1 MKAKIQFCRILNCTL
16 DCSEQSFRGIGR
28 AVAIALHKAGAQTV
42 AISRTQADLDSL
54 KAECPGIQTLAQD
67 ISDWSATRQA
77 VSSLGHFDLLVNN
90 AGVHQ
95 QIPFLEFPEAEIDRT
110 FNTNYKAAFNV
121 SQVVARGMV
130 ERGTGGAIVNVSS
143 DSSIRGFGGEA
154 AYGAS
159 KAALELLTRVMAGE
173 LGPKKIRVNTV
184 QPTLT
189 RTNLIKDT
197 ILKDEVQLQR
207 ELSRNPLGRIAGK
220 SCIIDQAAMMNGASL
235 LIDGGATFCS

>member
-1 MKAKIQFCRILNCTL
+1 MAAEIQFKGKRALVTGAGK
-16 DCSEQSFRGIGR
+16 GIGR

-173 LGPKKIRVNTV
+173 LGPKK
-184 QPTLT
+184 PTLT

-207 ELSRNPLGRIAGK
+207 ELSRNPLGRIAEVSDITGAVLFLL
-220 SCIIDQAAMMNGASL
+220 SDQAAMMNGASL

>member
-1 MKAKIQFCRILNCTL
+1 MAALVHLNGKRALVT
-16 DCSEQSFRGIGR
+16 GIGR
-28 AVAIALHKAGAQTV
+28 EVAIALHKAGAQTV

-54 KAECPGIQTLAQD
+54 KAECPGIQTVTQD

-90 AGVHQ
+90 AGVYKP
-95 QIPFLEFPEAEIDRT
+95 IPFLEFPEAEIDRT
-110 FNTNYKAAFNV
+110 FDTNYKAAFNI

-143 DSSIRGFGGEA
+143 DSSIKGFGGEA

-184 QPTLT
+184 QPTWT
-189 RTNLIKDT
+189 RTNMAKDT
-197 ILKDEVQLQR
+197 LLKDEAQLQK
-207 ELSRNPLGRIAGK
+207 ELNRIPLGRIAGK
-220 SCIIDQAAMMNGASL
+220 TTL
-235 LIDGGATFCS
+235 